1 MALVEACRIAVPW
14 VVSLD
19 GAIKASDN

>member
-14 VVSLD
+14 VVSLG
-19 GAIKASDN
+19 GAINASDN

>member
-14 VVSLD
+14 VVSLG